1 MYSIYCDGAS
11 RSNPGEASIVI
22 SIQNDEQEVDTI
34 AKKIGI
40 ATNNV
45 AEYEGLRTALDYC
58 DKNNLKDIQIYLD
71 SLLVVQQVNGKYKVK
86 SKNLKDLYNQCS
98 DLIEKIDNLEIYH
111 VPREQNKRADELANI
126 ALDSWFY
133 FGLAVYLYIF
143 FFTYL
148 KIKMLT

>member
-1 MYSIYCDGAS
+1 MYKIYCDGAS
-11 RSNPGEASIVI
+11 RSNPGEASIGI

-34 AKKIGI
+34 AKKIGV

-58 DKNNLKDIQIYLD
+58 HKNNLKDIKIYLD

-86 SKNLKDLYNQCS
+86 SKNLKDLYNQCT
-98 DLIEKIDNLEIYH
+98 DLIKKIDNLEIYH

-126 ALDSWFY
+126 ALDS
-133 FGLAVYLYIF
+133 
-143 FFTYL
+143 
-148 KIKMLT
+148 